1 MIRYPVQPPHSD
13 AEDALRI
20 LIKIIVYTYLVIA
33 GALALI
39 AGVMIVGLTAAY
51 VILRLVTRI
60 LAMLLHK
67 HVGFSLQDA
76 LFSLLRQTRQY
87 YAGQEV

>member
-1 MIRYPVQPPHSD
+1 MIKYPVQPPHSD

-20 LIKIIVYTYLVIA
+20 MIKIVVFTYLVIA
-33 GALALI
+33 GALALL
-39 AGVMIVGLTAAY
+39 AGVIIVGLTTAY
-51 VILRLVTRI
+51 ILLKFATRI
-60 LAMLLHK
+60 LEMLLHK
-67 HVGFSLQDA
+67 HTGFSIQDA

>member
-1 MIRYPVQPPHSD
+1 MIKYPVQPPHSD

-20 LIKIIVYTYLVIA
+20 MIKIVVYTYLVIA

-39 AGVMIVGLTAAY
+39 AGVMIVALTAAY
-51 VILRLVTRI
+51 IILKVVTRI
-60 LAMLLHK
+60 LTMLLHK
-67 HVGFSLQDA
+67 HTGFSLQDA

>member
-1 MIRYPVQPPHSD
+1 MIKYPVQPPSD
-13 AEDALRI
+13 VDDALRVM
-20 LIKIIVYTYLVIA
+20 IKIVVYMYLIIA

-51 VILRLVTRI
+51 IILKFTTRI

-67 HVGFSLQDA
+67 HTGFSLQDA
-76 LFSLLRQTRQY
+76 LFSLLRQTRHY